1 MNETQNRII
10 LKLGTNVEDD
20 NTHVGNFNME
30 GGTATSDLPKSQT
43 LS

>member
-30 GGTATSDLPKSQT
+30 GEQLHLTY
-43 LS
+43 LSLRH